1 MNMSVITE
9 LLITLWF
16 STQVLVFGADCDKRQ
31 FRDMLVCLK
40 DVVYGINGTYNIL
53 AGTDTETI
61 SIFCRDGST
70 NRTAACLEKLYTS
83 CGQNDGLFKIGHP
96 KTWRENVNRMDGS
109 TNRTAACLEKLYTSC
124 GQNDG
129 LFKIGHPKTWRE
141 NVNRMCNNL
150 SYHAVYSDCIV
161 RQRATVQHCLH
172 MNDGLFHER
181 LFKHTDTTQTFLIK
195 ICSYFKGIQIC
206 TVNPARDMCHKEA
219 GLLLQHK
226 TRSYT

>member
-1 MNMSVITE
+1 
-9 LLITLWF
+9 
-16 STQVLVFGADCDKRQ
+16 
-31 FRDMLVCLK
+31 MLVCLK

-70 NRTAACLEKLYTS
+70 DRTAACLEKLYTS
-83 CGQNDGLFKIGHP
+83 CGQNDGLFKI
-96 KTWRENVNRMDGS
+96 
-109 TNRTAACLEKLYTSC
+109 A
-124 GQNDG
+124 
-129 LFKIGHPKTWRE
+129 HPKTWRE

-219 GLLLQHK
+219 GL
-226 TRSYT
+226 